1 MKIRFIYAL
10 AAPVLFIFQCSSL
23 FAQGTAFS
31 FEARL
36 ANDVPDGHHSIRF
49 QLANSATGTNYIG
62 IAITNDVLVEA
73 RKFTTTLDFGNV
85 FDGSPRWV
93 EIRIARHFKKGVL
106 EVMVP
111 RVELLPVPYAIFANT
126 ASNFVGNISG
136 DVTGTQGATVVT
148 HVGGQSAAYIASG
161 AVAANGLL
169 KTYVGGNFFSGPS
182 AGNFDNGSDY
192 DNTGVGDSALYSNTS
207 GGANTAIGAGSLFD
221 NRSGNWNTA
230 LGYYALYSNQSG
242 GGNTAVGLYA
252 LLANVTNNSN
262 TAIGTGAL
270 INTRGTGNIGLGDFA
285 GQNNT
290 TGDDNIDIGN
300 QGDFYDN
307 ATIRIGDPGIQTAT
321 FIAGIADA
329 TISGGAPIYVNTATG
344 QLGIESSSARF
355 KDNIQDMGNV
365 SDMLL
370 ALKPV
375 TFQYKPG
382 IDPNGTPQFGLVA
395 EQVEKVAPDLVVRDE
410 QHGIYTVRYEAI
422 NAMLLN
428 EFLKEHQKIEE
439 QNMEIQTLQQNIA
452 ELRAMVLQL
461 TQSKSK

>member
-1 MKIRFIYAL
+1 M
-10 AAPVLFIFQCSSL
+10 
-23 FAQGTAFS
+23 
-31 FEARL
+31 ARL
-36 ANDVPDGHHSIRF
+36 ANDVRDGHHFIRF
-49 QLANSATGTNYIG
+49 QLANSATGANYIG
-62 IAITNDVLVEA
+62 IAITNNVLVEA
-73 RKFTTTLDFGNV
+73 KQFSTTLDFGNV

-93 EIRIARHFKKGVL
+93 EISVARNFNKRFF
-106 EVMVP
+106 EVTAP

-136 DVTGTQGATVVT
+136 DVTGTQKTTVVSY
-148 HVGGQSAAYIASG
+148 VGGQTAAYIASG
-161 AVAANGLL
+161 AIAANNFLH
-169 KTYVGGNFFSGPS
+169 VNGN
-182 AGNFDNGSDY
+182 AG
-192 DNTGVGDSALYSNTS
+192 
-207 GGANTAIGAGSLFD
+207 NTAIGDMTLGTYYNNTGSSDTAIGTGSLFD

-307 ATIRIGDPGIQTAT
+307 ATIRIGDPSIQTAT

-329 TISGGAPIYVNTATG
+329 TISGGAPVYVNTATG

-365 SDMLL
+365 SDVLL

-375 TFQYKPG
+375 IFQYKPG

-439 QNMEIQTLQQNIA
+439 QNMEIQMLQQNIA